1 MNRGILLTSVQVA
14 RKLLPISDEWT
25 RALVAAALEEVTR
38 WYFGEYDDVKS
49 VVIDRMSVVKEM
61 LEMSIPT
68 GSRDRI
74 VAEIEVL
81 NFECEWIGS
90 RFETKVAGFK
100 LTLH

>member
-14 RKLLPISDEWT
+14 RKLLPISEEWT

-38 WYFGEYDDVKS
+38 WYFDEYDDVKS

-90 RFETKVAGFK
+90 RFEKKVAGFK